1 MLPKSESFCFLHYSL
16 GQETNFLILKQ
27 SELIIQIG
35 DRLMFPDLI
44 ALFDFADQQRRFG
57 IMELVVFQDDI
68 LIKVGITVAAKM
80 QTAVVGPNVIA
91 QQTVTPFS
99 GFR

>member
-1 MLPKSESFCFLHYSL
+1 
-16 GQETNFLILKQ
+16 
-27 SELIIQIG
+27 
-35 DRLMFPDLI
+35 MFPDLI

-80 QTAVVGPNVIA
+80 QTAVVGTDVIA
-91 QQTVTPFS
+91 Q
-99 GFR
+99 

>member
-1 MLPKSESFCFLHYSL
+1 
-16 GQETNFLILKQ
+16 
-27 SELIIQIG
+27 
-35 DRLMFPDLI
+35 MFPDLI

-80 QTAVVGPNVIA
+80 QTAVVGPDVIA
-91 QQTVTPFS
+91 Q
-99 GFR
+99 

>member
-1 MLPKSESFCFLHYSL
+1 MFPKSESFCFLHYSL

-27 SELIIQIG
+27 SELIIQIR

-80 QTAVVGPNVIA
+80 QTAVVGTDVIA
-91 QQTVTPFS
+91 Q
-99 GFR
+99 